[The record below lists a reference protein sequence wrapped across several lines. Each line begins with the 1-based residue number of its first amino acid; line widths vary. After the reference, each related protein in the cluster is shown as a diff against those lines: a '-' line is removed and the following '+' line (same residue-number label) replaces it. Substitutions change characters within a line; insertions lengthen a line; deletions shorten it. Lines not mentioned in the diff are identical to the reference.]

1 MEAATDLI
9 GLAIHLPAWRLS
21 ILGLLLRIIETA
33 SPDIELAR
41 PFIPLFFLSLGF
53 AGCEPSNRIEV
64 PRISAA
70 EIEEH
75 TRVLSSDLFMG
86 RGPGHPGGG
95 VAAQYIAHQFESMGL
110 EAPHGSYFQRV
121 PIIGTAPI
129 PESVSLSFAST
140 TGVIRPSYL
149 DDFVLSSG
157 HTETDNVE
165 GEAELVFVG
174 YGIQAPENDWDDFA
188 GLDVSGKYILILV
201 NDPPAPASDPDLFD
215 GVAMTYYGRWTYKY
229 EEAARQGALGA
240 FIVHETEPAGYPWS
254 VVRGGF
260 SGEQFSL
267 PLNPEGPQPATILG
281 WVSSNLAQEILALG
295 GHDYD
300 ELRTLAAN
308 RGFSP
313 LETGVTVR
321 AGLSSSTRE
330 VETSNVL
337 GLLPGVER
345 PDEYITVTSHY
356 DHFGIGE
363 VIDGDSIYNGAY
375 DNASGTALIL
385 AMGRALSEMRT
396 PLERSVLFIA
406 TGAEEQG
413 LLGAEW
419 YVQSP
424 LYPLEQTVA
433 EFNFD
438 GANLWG
444 LTTDATIFGEER
456 SELGAFARASAA
468 QLDLTLMP
476 DPEPQVGT
484 FFRSDHFPFAKAG
497 VPSLYVEHG
506 WTFSDY
512 PPGRG
517 HEIRQNYTANH
528 YHAPSDEFTEDFVFD
543 GAVQQGLL
551 GLLTILK
558 IADDDGWPNWHE
570 GQEFRAARVRMMS
583 GR

>member
-1 MEAATDLI
+1 ML
-9 GLAIHLPAWRLS
+9 RLFF
-21 ILGLLLRIIETA
+21 A
-33 SPDIELAR
+33 
-41 PFIPLFFLSLGF
+41 LFFLSLGF
-53 AGCEPSNRIEV
+53 AGCQAVDRIEV
-64 PRISAA
+64 PDISAV

-75 TRVLSSDLFMG
+75 VRVLSSDFFLG
-86 RGPGHPGGG
+86 RGPGHPGGDM
-95 VAAQYIAHQFESMGL
+95 AAEYIAQQFASMGF
-110 EAPHGSYFQRV
+110 EAPHGSYFQKV
-121 PIIGTAPI
+121 PIIGTSPI
-129 PESVSLSFAST
+129 PESVSLSFAGT
-140 TGVIRPSYL
+140 TSIITPSYL

-157 HTETDNVE
+157 RSEAENVE
-165 GEAELVFVG
+165 EEAELIFVG
-174 YGIQAPENDWDDFA
+174 YGIEALENDWDDFA
-188 GLDVSGKYILILV
+188 GVDVANKYILILV
-201 NDPPAPASDPDLFD
+201 NDPPAPTGEPDLF
-215 GVAMTYYGRWTYKY
+215 GGMAMTYYGRWTYKY

-240 FIVHETEPAGYPWS
+240 LIVHETEPAGYPWS

-267 PLNPEGPQPATILG
+267 PPNPDGPQPAKMLG
-281 WVSSNLAQEILALG
+281 WVSSNLAREILALG

-300 ELRTLAAN
+300 ELKNLARN

-321 AGLSSSTRE
+321 ASLSSSTRE

-337 GLLPGVER
+337 GLLPGVGR

-363 VIDGDSIYNGAY
+363 AIDGDSIYNGAY

-385 AMGRALSEMRT
+385 AMGRALSEMRA

-433 EFNFD
+433 ELNFD

-444 LTTDATIFGEER
+444 STTDVTIFGEER
-456 SELGAFARASAA
+456 SELGDFARASA
-468 QLDLTLMP
+468 LELGLTPMP

-497 VPSLYVEHG
+497 VPSLYVAHG
-506 WTFSDY
+506 WLFSGQ
-512 PPGRG
+512 PPAWGD
-517 HEIRQNYTANH
+517 EIRQNYTANH

-543 GAVQQGLL
+543 GAVQQGML
-551 GLLTILK
+551 GLLTILD
-558 IADDDGWPNWHE
+558 IAADNGWPNWHE
-570 GQEFRAARVRMMS
+570 GQEFGAARVRMMS

>member
-1 MEAATDLI
+1 MKEADDADGARKRHAGTRARRGPSPEKELPPTATWGRLEAATDLI
-9 GLAIHLPAWRLS
+9 GLAIHVPAWRLS
-21 ILGLLLRIIETA
+21 ILGLLLPIIKTA

-75 TRVLSSDLFMG
+75 IRVLSSDLFMG
-86 RGPGHPGGG
+86 RGSGHPGGG
-95 VAAQYIAHQFESMGL
+95 MAAQYIAHQFESMGL

-201 NDPPAPASDPDLFD
+201 NDPPSPASDPGLFD

-240 FIVHETEPAGYPWS
+240 FIVHETETAGYPWS

-267 PLNPEGPQPATILG
+267 PLNPDGPQPATILG

-337 GLLPGVER
+337 GLLPGAER

-356 DHFGIGE
+356 DHFGIF
-363 VIDGDSIYNGAY
+363 V
-375 DNASGTALIL
+375 
-385 AMGRALSEMRT
+385 
-396 PLERSVLFIA
+396 
-406 TGAEEQG
+406 
-413 LLGAEW
+413 
-419 YVQSP
+419 
-424 LYPLEQTVA
+424 
-433 EFNFD
+433 
-438 GANLWG
+438 
-444 LTTDATIFGEER
+444 
-456 SELGAFARASAA
+456 
-468 QLDLTLMP
+468 
-476 DPEPQVGT
+476 
-484 FFRSDHFPFAKAG
+484 
-497 VPSLYVEHG
+497 
-506 WTFSDY
+506 
-512 PPGRG
+512 
-517 HEIRQNYTANH
+517 IRQATYR
-528 YHAPSDEFTEDFVFD
+528 
-543 GAVQQGLL
+543 LL
-551 GLLTILK
+551 QK
-558 IADDDGWPNWHE
+558 PK
-570 GQEFRAARVRMMS
+570 RYARRLS
-583 GR
+583 HH